1 VTTATGTAL
10 CCAGRL
16 VTVTGTVVRASGT
29 RPLVTAMGF
38 ACGSCGEE
46 HLRRFDDGVYMWV
59 MQIGRTLSHQ
69 ASSV

>member
-1 VTTATGTAL
+1 M
-10 CCAGRL
+10 
-16 VTVTGTVVRASGT
+16 TVTGTVVRASGT

-59 MQIGRTLSHQ
+59 
-69 ASSV
+69 